1 MATKISVQQHNPKL
15 RGSQSYARYER
26 YKSATTLDEML
37 ELGGTRD
44 DFDFDT
50 QRGYIVVIG
59 ESERGASTDDG
70 ANVTVRTR
78 SPDER
83 DKVERLSPGERIMFR
98 WDPPTGWL
106 GATIKRQAKK
116 AEAPKG
122 ASVNHCWLIE
132 TDDDGENMVVE
143 LRKDGYGVG
152 LKWCAERP
160 WRKAAAVWASL
171 KRSTARTLDDAC
183 AQLDVKVLVALR
195 DACAAAVKRK
205 AQPATQPRAA
215 AAAPPSSH
223 SVSPSSRN
231 EECVTGKKF
240 LDDGRT
246 WQVQR
251 VEWDEA
257 SGCEVAHYFDVEVG
271 DADCEFSSL
280 REVRRWIE
288 KSRPALAQRGDDDW
302 HGPIFGHPRPSWPVR
317 VRPHPKL
324 SSQFGVFAADV
335 TISRGEIVFIES
347 LPLLAKVPNEL
358 VGSDRYIAWSPTAAQ
373 EAGGQTD
380 LFLVVDDNLH
390 TSMTYF
396 VNSADSDGH
405 TPNELDPDGRGPNVY
420 LSIQRSTHG
429 SAALATFRASR
440 AIRAGE
446 EVLWGYE
453 FTAESSAPS
462 KRSRPNQAA
471 LDALL
476 AGRSPSDPPPP
487 PSSPPANALAT
498 AAAKGLPS
506 GWEVHSLRQSHYRVV
521 APGGETYNSLGAATA
536 AIAAAS
542 DDGTADRPPSRKR
555 AAEPI
560 SSSGTADRP
569 LSRKRAAKPSSGT
582 ADRPPSRKRAAKPSS
597 ESVVEWAQCESC
609 SQWRELPA
617 GACPPTP
624 TSRWYCHDIGER
636 CPEFMSWEPERFVG
650 VRVDE
655 YFRSSGWYRGTVTTL
670 SDGSSSIERDTVGVR
685 GARAGPV
692 EKGVFVV
699 RFEDGTEARRTLA
712 ELRALLLHPKPNG
725 DSASGGGVQRS
736 APRDRPALPAVASR
750 WRGGSARCG
759 TCAGCVASN
768 CGRCAHCLDMPFFG
782 GPGKVRQGCERRR
795 CTLRSAFAMASA
807 AQAHPAAA
815 TEVVRSLPEAPK
827 PAT

>member
-1 MATKISVQQHNPKL
+1 MDRRSHGPPWRNA
-15 RGSQSYARYER
+15 
-26 YKSATTLDEML
+26 ATT
-37 ELGGTRD
+37 
-44 DFDFDT
+44 
-50 QRGYIVVIG
+50 
-59 ESERGASTDDG
+59 
-70 ANVTVRTR
+70 
-78 SPDER
+78 
-83 DKVERLSPGERIMFR
+83 
-98 WDPPTGWL
+98 
-106 GATIKRQAKK
+106 
-116 AEAPKG
+116 
-122 ASVNHCWLIE
+122 
-132 TDDDGENMVVE
+132 
-143 LRKDGYGVG
+143 
-152 LKWCAERP
+152 
-160 WRKAAAVWASL
+160 
-171 KRSTARTLDDAC
+171 TARPDIW
-183 AQLDVKVLVALR
+183 
-195 DACAAAVKRK
+195 
-205 AQPATQPRAA
+205 
-215 AAAPPSSH
+215 S
-223 SVSPSSRN
+223 
-231 EECVTGKKF
+231 
-240 LDDGRT
+240 
-246 WQVQR
+246 
-251 VEWDEA
+251 
-257 SGCEVAHYFDVEVG
+257 
-271 DADCEFSSL
+271 
-280 REVRRWIE
+280 
-288 KSRPALAQRGDDDW
+288 
-302 HGPIFGHPRPSWPVR
+302 PRPSWPVR

-487 PSSPPANALAT
+487 PSSPPADALAT

-521 APGGETYNSLGAATA
+521 APGGETTTRSARRRRRSRRRPTTVPR
-536 AIAAAS
+536 IA
-542 DDGTADRPPSRKR
+542 
-555 AAEPI
+555 
-560 SSSGTADRP
+560 RP
-569 LSRKRAAKPSSGT
+569 LANAPRSQSHPPVPQIVALPQPRGYPPT

-685 GARAGPV
+685 GARAAPSRRACSWCV
-692 EKGVFVV
+692 S
-699 RFEDGTEARRTLA
+699 RDGTEARRTPPSCAHSCCTQAEWGQRQRRRRATLGALA
-712 ELRALLLHPKPNG
+712 T
-725 DSASGGGVQRS
+725 DRS
-736 APRDRPALPAVASR
+736 PAVASR

-815 TEVVRSLPEAPK
+815 TEVVRSLLEALK